1 MRCARAACCLD
12 RSVVHLLHLLKRK
25 VADMITR
32 CQAGVTDDVP
42 LFVLAGNV
50 VPLAKGH
57 HMTTVDVRNS
67 SLVLVV
73 AVPKDNAAF
82 PAVSTAAWQ
91 TPAVVSD
98 ICHALVGG
106 QGWRCC
112 MATLGCLAFL
122 RSERA

>member
-1 MRCARAACCLD
+1 M
-12 RSVVHLLHLLKRK
+12 
-25 VADMITR
+25 
-32 CQAGVTDDVP
+32 TDDVP

-82 PAVSTAAWQ
+82 PAVCTA
-91 TPAVVSD
+91 
-98 ICHALVGG
+98 
-106 QGWRCC
+106 RCDRP
-112 MATLGCLAFL
+112 LP
-122 RSERA
+122 S